1 MSTSRLSILALGLCA
16 ATLSSTAS
24 AQVPPH
30 RSYERLVSSNGHGV
44 VSYDVNARRID
55 TFLEHAYRFATP
67 RNPDAT
73 DLCFAADE
81 SRDLAFDTYFGI
93 RVQSGAGASVGTW
106 LPDLPLVAARTE
118 AGTGI
123 LVAEHLADAANHGAN
138 LEVTTHAFMPIDS
151 DHAALVQVLTIRNVD
166 DVNVSVTPYAL
177 FNFHLGNAA
186 GGREPSSAG
195 EQVAFDPPR
204 ATFYEYSDQS
214 QGTIAYTA
222 LTDLGPTT
230 VSSGPQSAYNALLVG
245 ADLDGSTATNGPT
258 TDVAPGM
265 QGNAR
270 LLAPGEVTRWAVLVT
285 WALDEDAGPKVD
297 AVHAHLGAPADAATF
312 VDDERTRWEAW
323 HAEGAAPP
331 ASLTPEEEAF
341 FLHNAAMLRM
351 GQVDEAGAP
360 DGQILASLPPG
371 LGNVD
376 AQWNISWVRDMA
388 YATAGL
394 AHAGH
399 LDEAWRALEFQ
410 LTAPQGLHI
419 DAVGRPYRI
428 SITRYFGDGTEESD
442 CNTDGPNI
450 EFDGFGLFL
459 WSLAE
464 YHRQGGD
471 LERIRPYWPVIR
483 DEIAD
488 VIVSLQQGDG
498 LLAAD
503 SSIWEVHL
511 NGNERR
517 FAYTSMAAAR
527 GLCDAAVLAEA
538 LGESLDASRYQT
550 AGERTRDAIGTLLVD
565 DNGALGQSL
574 EDVQAG
580 QNYAD
585 AAAVEAVNWGLVA
598 PDGPI
603 ADATFALLFDAL
615 AVPSGNGLMRN
626 DDGGDY
632 DSQEWVF
639 IDLRVAAALK
649 AAGRNAEADALR
661 QWVEAQA
668 FLNDMQVAELFDRD
682 TANYRGSI
690 PMIGFGAGAW
700 FLAATAPVTGPACG
714 AYFDE
719 TQPDAGVPDGG
730 GVIPDGGN
738 IEDAGNVDDAGVDG
752 GTAPDAG
759 DDAGPVVAIDAGI
772 QDGGQPEDD
781 AGEVDAGRS
790 DDGGLPPPVDGGN
803 VDDAGTIVDDAGV
816 SGDEDAG
823 SVTLEPAAPSPEGEP
838 EGQDES
844 CSCDASS
851 SRSPAS
857 AIAFALAGLLA
868 VLRRRKRS
876 L

>member
-1 MSTSRLSILALGLCA
+1 MLNVRPLAFALCLCTILGALPA
-16 ATLSSTAS
+16 A

-44 VSYDVNARRID
+44 VSYDVSARRID

-67 RNPDAT
+67 RNPDAQ

-93 RVQSGAGASVGTW
+93 RVQQGTAASVGTW
-106 LPDLPLVAARTE
+106 LPDLPLVTAKTE
-118 AGTGI
+118 VGTGI
-123 LVAEHLADAANHGAN
+123 IGVEHLADAANHGAD
-138 LEVTTHAFMPIDS
+138 LEVTVQAFMPIDAEQ
-151 DHAALVQVLTIRNVD
+151 AAVVQVLTVRNLEDVD
-166 DVNVSVTPYAL
+166 VTVTPYAL
-177 FNFHLGNAA
+177 FNFHMGDAA

-214 QGTIAYTA
+214 QGTIAYTG

-230 VSSGPQSAYNALLVG
+230 VSSGPQSAYNALLAG
-245 ADLDGSTATNGPT
+245 ADLDGSTVTNGPT

-270 LLAPGEVTRWAVLVT
+270 LLAPGEVTTWAVLVT
-285 WALDEDAGPKVD
+285 WALDEDAAPKVD
-297 AVHAHLGAPADAATF
+297 AVRAHLGAPPDAAIF
-312 VDDERTRWEAW
+312 VEDERTRWEAW

-410 LTAPQGLHI
+410 LTAPQGLHT

-442 CNTDGPNI
+442 CNADGPNI

-483 DEIAD
+483 DEIVD
-488 VIVSLQQGDG
+488 VIISLQQADG

-503 SSIWEVHL
+503 SSIWEVHQ

-517 FAYTSMAAAR
+517 FAFTSMAAAR
-527 GLCDAAVLAEA
+527 GLCDAAALASA
-538 LGESLDASRYQT
+538 LGEDDDASRYQL

-598 PDGPI
+598 PEGPI

-615 AVPSGNGLMRN
+615 SVPSGNGLMRN

-649 AAGRNAEADALR
+649 AAGRDA
-661 QWVEAQA
+661 EAQA
-668 FLNDMQVAELFDRD
+668 LLQWVQDQAFFNDLQVAELFDRD
-682 TANYRGSI
+682 TADYRGSI

-700 FLAATAPVTGPACG
+700 FLAATAPASGPACG

-719 TQPDAGVPDGG
+719 S
-730 GVIPDGGN
+730 IP
-738 IEDAGNVDDAGVDG
+738 
-752 GTAPDAG
+752 
-759 DDAGPVVAIDAGI
+759 DAGPVVDAGPVGDAGI
-772 QDGGQPEDD
+772 D
-781 AGEVDAGRS
+781 VDAGA
-790 DDGGLPPPVDGGN
+790 DEDAGAVDAGD
-803 VDDAGTIVDDAGV
+803 VDDAGPTEFDGGRPTDAGAGEDGGAMDAGDVDDAGISPPEDAGNGDDAGAIV
-816 SGDEDAG
+816 DDGGTPSGEDAG
-823 SVTLEPAAPSPEGEP
+823 SVTLEPAPTPEGEP
-838 EGQDES
+838 EDVQDES
-844 CSCDASS
+844 CSCETSS
-851 SRSPAS
+851 SQSPVG
-857 AIAFALAGLLA
+857 AIALVLLGLFAG
-868 VLRRRKRS
+868 LRRRRVTR
-876 L
+876 